1 MPRVFGRG
9 VRGRRPARVA
19 HQSFGDEMDYASCSS
34 LPAMFFEVARQR
46 AARGFLWA
54 KRDGRYRPLSW
65 TEAADAVSRLARG
78 LALLGIE
85 PGDRVALVSENR
97 PEWVVADL
105 AIMSAGAVTVPAY
118 VTNTVE
124 DHRHILGN
132 SGARAVIVS
141 TEALAARVIPAAAQ
155 VPSVSA
161 VIAMEPLSEAPA
173 SLDLRRWEDVL
184 ALGGEASDDVAEWTT
199 GRVAALAPDDTACII
214 YTSGTGGV
222 PKGVMLSHRNIIANC
237 RGAYV
242 LLEML
247 GLGDE
252 KFLSFLPLSHSY
264 EHTAGLMFPISLGA
278 EIYFAEGAETLATN
292 LVEVRPTI
300 MTAVPRLYETM
311 HQRIRLGIERER
323 GLKRGLFERAVAI
336 GKKRLTGETLSFGE
350 RLIDPVLEKLV
361 RDKVRARFGGR
372 LKAMISGGAPLNPEI
387 GGFFLALGV
396 QLLQGY
402 GQTEAAPVVCCNPP
416 GHIRVDTVGPPLDG
430 VRVRIA
436 EDGEILVSGDNV
448 MKGYWNDPEA
458 TTRTLIDGWLHSG
471 DIGLLD
477 PDFYLRITD
486 RKRDFI
492 KNSGGDM
499 IAPAR
504 VEGALTLAPEIAQ
517 AMVFGDRRP
526 YLVAVIV
533 PDPDFASAYA
543 TSRGTAPD
551 LAALAQDPGLH
562 KALGDVVARVN
573 LGLQTAER
581 VRRFTIAAEPFN
593 LANAQ
598 LTPTLKIR
606 RHAIREA
613 YQAEF
618 EMLYDGTGMAA

>member
-1 MPRVFGRG
+1 
-9 VRGRRPARVA
+9 
-19 HQSFGDEMDYASCSS
+19 MDYASHRS

-54 KRDGRYRPLSW
+54 KRDGKYQQLSW
-65 TEAADAVSRLARG
+65 AEAADAVSRLARG
-78 LALLGIE
+78 LAALGIE
-85 PGDRVALVSENR
+85 PGDRVALISENR
-97 PEWVVADL
+97 PEWVIADL
-105 AIMSAGAVTVPAY
+105 AIISAGAVTVPAY
-118 VTNTVE
+118 ITNTVE

-132 SGARAVIVS
+132 SGARAAIVS
-141 TEALAARVIPAAAQ
+141 TAALAARVLPAAAQ
-155 VPSVSA
+155 VPSVRA
-161 VIAMEPLSEAPA
+161 VITMEGGAMEGAGEAPPN
-173 SLDLRRWEDVL
+173 LDHRAWDAVL
-184 ALGGEASDDVAEWTT
+184 ALGGETSDDLAQWAM
-199 GRVAALAPDDTACII
+199 GRVASLSPDDTACII

-237 RGAYV
+237 RGAFL

-264 EHTAGLMFPISLGA
+264 EHTAGMMFPISIGA
-278 EIYFAEGAETLATN
+278 EIYFAEGADTLAHN

-311 HQRIRLGIERER
+311 HQRIRLAVERER
-323 GLKRGLFERAVAI
+323 GLKRGLFERAVSI
-336 GKKRLTGETLSFGE
+336 GKKRLADEPLSLGE
-350 RLIDPVLEKLV
+350 RLIDPVLDKLV

-402 GQTEAAPVVCCNPP
+402 GQTEAAPVICCNPP
-416 GHIRVDTVGPPLDG
+416 GHIRIDTVGPPLDG
-430 VRVRIA
+430 IEVRIA
-436 EDGEILVSGDNV
+436 GDGEILVAGDNV

-458 TTRTLIDGWLHSG
+458 TSRTLIDGWLYTG
-471 DIGLLD
+471 DIGHLD
-477 PDFYLRITD
+477 PDGYLSITD

-499 IAPAR
+499 ISPAQ

-533 PDPDFASAYA
+533 PDPDFAAAYA
-543 TSRGTAPD
+543 ATRATPLD
-551 LAALAQDPGLH
+551 LAALAQDAGLH

-573 LGLQTAER
+573 QGLAVAER
-581 VRRFTIAAEPFN
+581 VRRFTIAAEPFS

-613 YQAEF
+613 YQTAF
-618 EMLYDGTGMAA
+618 ETLYDGKGMAA